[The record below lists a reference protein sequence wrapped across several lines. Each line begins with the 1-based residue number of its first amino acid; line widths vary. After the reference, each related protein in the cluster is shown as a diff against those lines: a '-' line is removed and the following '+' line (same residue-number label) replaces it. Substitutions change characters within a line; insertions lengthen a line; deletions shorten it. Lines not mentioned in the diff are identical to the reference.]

1 MFSLLTYEDTC
12 EPAVQ
17 QIKISG
23 ITPLVQTISNIV
35 TKKLKTDIFHYEM
48 QFLSCTSNMDL
59 HQIKHIME
67 KHRQKC
73 NYDNMEP
80 APKKKR
86 LQQVSSKKK
95 KSNTKLDYSMR
106 VRQSQLLMSALKNSK
121 RKSEKVL
128 TMYAIECC
136 IRNQLK
142 TS

>member
-1 MFSLLTYEDTC
+1 
-12 EPAVQ
+12 
-17 QIKISG
+17 
-23 ITPLVQTISNIV
+23 
-35 TKKLKTDIFHYEM
+35 M
-48 QFLSCTSNMDL
+48 QFLLCTSNMDL

-80 APKKKR
+80 APKKKDCNR
-86 LQQVSSKKK
+86 QVLKK

-128 TMYAIECC
+128 IMYAVYAIECC